1 MMKRRSRGSKSVVSE
16 VRSNRVVGRTHSP
29 PVVTGGLRVRP
40 TGFIIAACF
49 ILFLIVIFCSD
60 SLFAQKKK
68 TKSSIK
74 KSDAATI
81 DTLNA
86 ITARHQW
93 QFPITKFWDDAIK
106 ASQKSHRPVLAFNV
120 DFVDPNSIYVRDKLL
135 RDPEL
140 MIYLTKNFEL
150 ALHDY
155 SVDPPPEVGF
165 DSLRTLGS
173 RLDKL
178 EKGYNIVSRPTA
190 IIINSDSTEIERIP
204 DLQNY
209 STDQFI
215 KILNEYLVGKNT
227 IGSLGKEFWND
238 PKNLDKHKRYLD
250 RMMVRFDYDSI
261 LYHYDLLAHNPNFGQ
276 TPQVMKEGAAE
287 YAYLRFK
294 QEGNVFE
301 LKKWLATLDRHSDST
316 LILAGLKDVLEYYQ
330 GRKRIDSMAAS
341 YHNIFSFT
349 GERDPD
355 LLNNFAWDYAN
366 FSKSYDSAMVYVNE
380 AIAKDSKN
388 ANYYDTRAL
397 INYDQKD
404 YDAAI
409 RDAKLALKYSKKDDK
424 EYFKERVEYFEKE
437 KKKITTEVPSKE

>member
-1 MMKRRSRGSKSVVSE
+1 MESEMKIVVIARRALARRSNPLKFKRETYYHTSGDCFVVAT
-16 VRSNRVVGRTHSP
+16 RLLAMT
-29 PVVTGGLRVRP
+29 L
-40 TGFIIAACF
+40 
-49 ILFLIVIFCSD
+49 LFTLFFSSD

-68 TKSSIK
+68 KRYFVK
-74 KSDAATI
+74 KGDAATA

-86 ITARHQW
+86 IIARHQW
-93 QFPITKFWDDAIK
+93 QFPIHTFWDDAIK

-120 DFVDPNSIYVRDKLL
+120 DYVDPNSIYVRDKLL
-135 RDPEL
+135 RDPEV

-155 SVDPPPEVGF
+155 AVDPPPEVGF

-204 DLQNY
+204 NLQNY
-209 STDQFI
+209 SGVQFI
-215 KILNEYLVGKNT
+215 KITKEYLAGTNT
-227 IGSLGKEFWND
+227 VQSLGKEFWSD
-238 PKNLDKHKRYLD
+238 QSNLDKHKRYLD
-250 RMMVRFDYDSI
+250 RMMERFDYDSI
-261 LYHYDLLAHNPNFGQ
+261 LYHFDHLAHDQRFGQ
-276 TPQVMKEGAAE
+276 SPQVMKDAAAE

-301 LKKWLATLDRHSDST
+301 LKKWIATLDHHIDSAV
-316 LILAGLKDVLEYYQ
+316 IIAGLKDLLEYYQ
-330 GRKRIDSMAAS
+330 GRKKIDSIAVY

-349 GERDPD
+349 GDRDPD

-366 FSKSYDSAMVYVNE
+366 FSKSYDSAMVFVNE
-380 AIAKDSKN
+380 AIDKDGKN

-397 INYDQKD
+397 VNYDRKE

-409 RDAKLALKYSKKDDK
+409 TDARLALKYSKKEDRD
-424 EYFKERVEYFEKE
+424 YFKERAEYFEKE
-437 KKKITTEVPSKE
+437 KKKIATEGSKE

>member
-1 MMKRRSRGSKSVVSE
+1 MKRRLKGSKNVESE
-16 VRSNRVVGRTHSP
+16 VSSSKLVGRTLSP
-29 PVVTGGLRVRP
+29 PVLTNGLRVRP
-40 TGFIIAACF
+40 TGLSVIICF
-49 ILFLIVIFCSD
+49 ILLLIFIFSFD
-60 SLFAQKKK
+60 SLFAQEKKK
-68 TKSSIK
+68 KAASAK
-74 KSDAATI
+74 NDAAAI

-93 QFPITKFWDDAIK
+93 QFPIKTFWDDAIK

-120 DFVDPNSIYVRDKLL
+120 DFVDPKSIYVRDKLL

-155 SVDPPPEVGF
+155 AVDPPPEVGF

-190 IIINSDSTEIERIP
+190 IIINSDSSEIERIP

-215 KILNEYLVGKNT
+215 KILNEYLAGKNT
-227 IGSLGKEFWND
+227 IGSLSKEFWSD
-238 PKNLDKHKRYLD
+238 PKNLEKHKRYLD

-261 LYHYDLLAHNPNFGQ
+261 LYHYDLLAHNPHFGQ

-301 LKKWLATLDRHSDST
+301 LKKWLATLDRHTDST

-330 GRKRIDSMAAS
+330 GRKKIDSMAVS

-366 FSKSYDSAMVYVNE
+366 FSKSYDSAMVYVND

-397 INYDQKD
+397 INYDSKE

-424 EYFKERVEYFEKE
+424 DYFKERVEYFEKE
-437 KKKITTEVPSKE
+437 KKRITAEVPSKE